1 MEIIVMLIGFIF
13 LIPIMVLYSSFAW
26 GYVATIIYSW
36 FILPLFPNLPLFTWL
51 QFAGIMMFVNCFI
64 KLSANNIK
72 KEYKDEQANWTNV
85 LLNPWLAL
93 LAAWILHLFY

>member
-1 MEIIVMLIGFIF
+1 MEIIIILVGIIF
-13 LIPIMVLYSSFAW
+13 LVPIMVLYSSFAW
-26 GYVATIIYSW
+26 GYVATVIYSW

-51 QFAGIMMFVNCFI
+51 QFAGIMIFVNCFVKPSI
-64 KLSANNIK
+64 NNIK
-72 KEYKDEQANWTNV
+72 KEYKDEQANWTSI